1 MDKML
6 ANEKANEKIV
16 ALDEYRK
23 ANLLGDVAMIGQI
36 IRINVILAVIVL
48 YFFVG
53 NWLIQ
58 KFWPDSNVALL
69 VLITVGMVGAYQIR
83 KRRRNRGGETAASE

>member
-6 ANEKANEKIV
+6 ETEKTNEKIMT
-16 ALDEYRK
+16 LDEYRK
-23 ANLLGDVAMIGQI
+23 ASWLGDAAMIGQI

-58 KFWPDSNVALL
+58 KLWPDSNVAIY
-69 VLITVGMVGAYQIR
+69 VLIAVGMVGAYQIR
-83 KRRRNRGGETAASE
+83 KRRRDRG